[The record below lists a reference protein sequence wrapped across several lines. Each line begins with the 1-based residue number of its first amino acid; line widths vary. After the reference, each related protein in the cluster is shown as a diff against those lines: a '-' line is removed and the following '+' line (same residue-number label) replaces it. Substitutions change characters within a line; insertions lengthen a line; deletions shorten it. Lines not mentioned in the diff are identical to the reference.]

1 MTRGGSAHPAQV
13 TDVDGEGEERLE
25 TRKSGWRGRE
35 ADLVSLSLQ
44 SLNLRNKEGWKGE
57 RERER
62 VRQEFDGSIPL
73 AKVHVTQ
80 ISC

>member
-1 MTRGGSAHPAQV
+1 MTSGGSAHPAQV
-13 TDVDGEGEERLE
+13 TDVDWEGEERLE

>member
-1 MTRGGSAHPAQV
+1 MTSGGSAHPAQV

-57 RERER
+57 R

-80 ISC
+80 IFC

>member
-13 TDVDGEGEERLE
+13 TDVDWEGEERLE

-80 ISC
+80 IFC